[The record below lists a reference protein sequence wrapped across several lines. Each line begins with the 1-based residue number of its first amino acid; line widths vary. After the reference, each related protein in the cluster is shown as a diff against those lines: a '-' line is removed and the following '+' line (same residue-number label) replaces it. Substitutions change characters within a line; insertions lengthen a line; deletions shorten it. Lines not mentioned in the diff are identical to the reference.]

1 MTELFADLMIE
12 AALLVSLS
20 GALGIEADIAKTT
33 TQVSFGPTTDM
44 SSVT

>member
-1 MTELFADLMIE
+1 MIELITDLMID
-12 AALLVSLS
+12 AALLLSLS

-33 TQVSFGPTTDM
+33 THGPTTDM